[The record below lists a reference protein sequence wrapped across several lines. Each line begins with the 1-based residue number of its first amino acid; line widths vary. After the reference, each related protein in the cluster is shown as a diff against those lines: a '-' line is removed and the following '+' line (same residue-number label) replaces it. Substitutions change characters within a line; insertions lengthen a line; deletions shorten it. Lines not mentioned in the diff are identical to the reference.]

1 VSHPGLAELE
11 AGLAEVLRAP
21 RERGRLEAIA
31 RRPAVDARE
40 LLDAAE
46 LELADGLVGDGWLA
60 RGSRHTADRS
70 AERARQ
76 VTVMNAR
83 LASLVAGGPDRAR
96 WALAG
101 DQLYVDLDL
110 GVENLPAGSRLAVG
124 AAVLEVS
131 EAPHLGCG
139 KFAARFGRDAL
150 RFVNSPEGRAHRLR
164 GLNARIVVPGRA
176 RVGDEV
182 AKLCRERGSYAVS
195 GGPDSFTRST

>member
-1 VSHPGLAELE
+1 MADLE
-11 AGLAEVLRAP
+11 AGLAEVLCSP
-21 RERGRLEAIA
+21 PERGRLEAIA

-40 LLDAAE
+40 LLDEAK
-46 LELADGLVGDGWLA
+46 LDLDDGLVGDGWRA
-60 RGSRHTADRS
+60 RGSRHTAEGW
-70 AERARQ
+70 AELARQ

-83 LASLVAGGPDRAR
+83 LAALVAGGSDPAR

-124 AAVLEVS
+124 TAVLEVS

-139 KFAARFGRDAL
+139 KFAARFGREAL
-150 RFVNSPEGRAHRLR
+150 RFVNSVEGRAHRLR
-164 GLNARIVVPGRA
+164 GLNARIVVPGRV

-182 AKLCRERGSYAVS
+182 AKLC
-195 GGPDSFTRST
+195 